1 MCTWKKKQNCGQAPT
16 SYSATALSSSDSN
29 NNSFKNAK
37 FYSSSSFSSGFVHLS
52 SPISFQKLRKGVAF
66 RQRINLDAF
75 TIIAL
80 FQLIPSSM
88 AWHAKIELWEPI
100 VSKCHFSSGILWQIS
115 DRQYF
120 FAFDQTHTTA
130 ERRLTFLGGSASN
143 SISEVSPYNEVWQ
156 TRSQVTSLFGREPF
170 ALNLRHVYL
179 AASSLARLE
188 CNRAWHAWTREC
200 HPHCNALHIMA
211 SPYLVRWELSA
222 RITVPCGL

>member
-1 MCTWKKKQNCGQAPT
+1 MSNFIVRALFLQ
-16 SYSATALSSSDSN
+16 ALSTSPLWLV
-29 NNSFKNAK
+29 FKSWAEEW
-37 FYSSSSFSSGFVHLS
+37 
-52 SPISFQKLRKGVAF
+52 LRMP
-66 RQRINLDAF
+66 L
-75 TIIAL
+75 
-80 FQLIPSSM
+80 QLLHFFNWSLQ
-88 AWHAKIELWEPI
+88 AWHGMPKLNFESQLSASDIFLQ
-100 VSKCHFSSGILWQIS
+100 VSCDKYQIDS
-115 DRQYF
+115 TF

-179 AASSLARLE
+179 AASSLGRLE

-211 SPYLVRWELSA
+211 SPYLVRWELSV

>member
-1 MCTWKKKQNCGQAPT
+1 MPNFIVQALFLQ
-16 SYSATALSSSDSN
+16 A
-29 NNSFKNAK
+29 
-37 FYSSSSFSSGFVHLS
+37 FST
-52 SPISFQKLRKGVAF
+52 SPIRFAFKGWEEEWLLTEDQFGCLYNYCTFFIWSLQANGMPQYV
-66 RQRINLDAF
+66 L
-75 TIIAL
+75 
-80 FQLIPSSM
+80 
-88 AWHAKIELWEPI
+88 IELWEPI
-100 VSKCHFSSGILWQIS
+100 VSKWHFSSAILWQIS
-115 DRQYF
+115 DGQYF
-120 FAFDQTHTTA
+120 FAFDQTHTY
-130 ERRLTFLGGSASN
+130 LGGSASN

-211 SPYLVRWELSA
+211 SPYLVRSEFSV